1 MGFIKKNLLKVI
13 EWKDESKTTVVYRF
27 PLQDRYEIMTG
38 STLVVRE
45 SQVAVF
51 VHKGQ
56 VADVF
61 EPGTYKLSTENLP
74 FITKIL
80 SLPTAFES
88 PIKAEV
94 YFVNTRQ
101 FTGQKWGTKNPI
113 AMRDKDFG
121 AVRLRGYGIY
131 SFRVI
136 DAKLFMKE
144 MFGTN
149 DLYTVDDVNEHIRP
163 ILIQS
168 ITDAIASSKVSLLD
182 LAANYKEFGDSVVE
196 SGDKDFAPLGLKLEK
211 LYVENLSLPDEV
223 EKALDEVS
231 KISMMEDKTETYT
244 RLQAAKALRE
254 SASNPN
260 GGNNLASLGVGL
272 GAAGAMGGLFGQTL
286 NSVSTPSKPKT
297 KTCVKCGVEIAEKS
311 KHCPECGAT
320 QSATCP
326 KCGEAVSSR
335 AKFCANCGEK
345 LGPAKKKCSNCGEE
359 MKATVKFCPNC
370 GTKNETT
377 K

>member
-13 EWKDESKTTVVYRF
+13 EWKDDSKNTVVYRF
-27 PLQDRYEIMTG
+27 PLEDRYEIMTG

-45 SQVAVF
+45 SQMAVF

-144 MFGTN
+144 MFGTASN
-149 DLYTVDDVNEHIRP
+149 FTVDDVNEHIRP

-168 ITDAIASSKVSLLD
+168 ITDTIASSKISLLD
-182 LAANYKEFGDSVVE
+182 LAANYKEFGEAVVDS
-196 SGDKDFAPLGLKLEK
+196 SDKDFAPLGLKLEK
-211 LYVENLSLPDEV
+211 LYVENLSMPDEV
-223 EKALDEVS
+223 EKAIDELS
-231 KISMMEDKTETYT
+231 KVGIMEDKTSTYAKLEAT
-244 RLQAAKALRE
+244 KALRD
-254 SASNPN
+254 SAKNPN
-260 GGNNLASLGVGL
+260 GNNLAGLGVGL
-272 GAAGAMGGLFGQTL
+272 GAAGAMSGLFGATL
-286 NSVSTPSKPKT
+286 NSVNEPAPAKAKT
-297 KTCVKCGVEIAEKS
+297 KPCIKCGAEISEKA
-311 KHCPECGAT
+311 KHCSECGAK

-326 KCGEAVSSR
+326 KCGEAVTAR
-335 AKFCANCGEK
+335 AKFCPNCGEK
-345 LGPAKKKCSNCGEE
+345 LSASKKTCSQCGEE
-359 MKATVKFCPNC
+359 MKSTAKFCPNC
-370 GTKNETT
+370 GTKN
-377 K
+377 